1 VLKYFFIVKL
11 ALKNLLV
18 KKTRTILTMLGI
30 IIGVASVVSIMSLGK
45 GAESL
50 ITGSIQ
56 RIGTSAMSVLP
67 GASDEKGPPASV
79 FGIVIKTLVRKDASD
94 ISKIPHVLSVTEY
107 ARGNGEVS
115 TYNKSI
121 PADFSG
127 VSANYPQTEKHETLE
142 GRFFNAAEEN
152 SSAKVAVIGMDIKDE
167 LFPNKSPVGEKIKIN
182 GISFQIIGLMKKKG
196 SRAFGTSDNIIFVP
210 LNTAHK
216 VLLGTRHLNMI
227 RLLVDKE
234 ENIPRV
240 KERIEKTLR
249 SNHGIKNP
257 DSDDFSVR
265 SLAQA
270 LDVFTSITLAIRF
283 FLAAIA
289 SISLI
294 VGGIGITNIMLMTVK
309 ERTQEIGLRKALGA
323 KPKDISRQFI
333 IEATVLTTI
342 GGSIGIL
349 SGIFFSFFAT
359 ILIKYFGYDWVF
371 SIPLNSIIVSFAISV
386 LVGLIFGVYPA
397 KSAAKLNPINSLRY
411 E

>member
-1 VLKYFFIVKL
+1 MLKYYYILKL
-11 ALKNLLV
+11 ALGGILA
-18 KKTRTILTMLGI
+18 KKTRTALTMLGI
-30 IIGVASVVSIMSLGK
+30 IIGVASVISIMSLGK
-45 GAESL
+45 GAENL

-56 RIGTSAMSVLP
+56 KIGTSAMSVLP

-79 FGIVIKTLVRKDASD
+79 FGIVIKTLVRKDAAD

-107 ARGNGEVS
+107 ARGNGEIS
-115 TYNKSI
+115 TYKESI
-121 PADFSG
+121 PGDFSG
-127 VSANYPQTEKHETLE
+127 VNANYPQTEKHEVLE
-142 GRFFNAAEEN
+142 GRFFTEAEDN

-167 LFPNKSPVGEKIKIN
+167 LFPNKSPIGEKLKIN
-182 GISFQIIGLMKKKG
+182 GISFQIIGLMEKKG
-196 SRAFGTSDNIIFVP
+196 SRAFGTSDNVIFVP

-216 VLLGTRHLNMI
+216 VLLGSRHLNMI
-227 RLLVDKE
+227 RLLVDNE
-234 ENIPRV
+234 DNIPKV

-257 DSDDFSVR
+257 ESDDFSVR

-289 SISLI
+289 SVSLL

-323 KPKDISRQFI
+323 KPKDISGQFL
-333 IEATVLTTI
+333 IEAIVLTSI
-342 GGSIGIL
+342 GGLIGIV
-349 SGIFFSFFAT
+349 SGIAFSFLAT
-359 ILIKYFGYDWVF
+359 LIIKYFGYDWVF
-371 SIPLNSIIVSFAISV
+371 SIPLTSILVSFLVAV
-386 LVGLIFGVYPA
+386 MVGLVFGVYPA
-397 KSAAKLNPINSLRY
+397 KSAAKLSAINSLRY